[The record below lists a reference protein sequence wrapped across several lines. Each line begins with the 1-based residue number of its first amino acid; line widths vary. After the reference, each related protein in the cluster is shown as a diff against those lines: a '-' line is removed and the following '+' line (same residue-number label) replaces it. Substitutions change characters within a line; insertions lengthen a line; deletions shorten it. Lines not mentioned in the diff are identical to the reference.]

1 MPCYFI
7 ISLFQTKGLFSSIST
22 GKSERCWCQFPE
34 TEDESKIQ
42 NKIQNT
48 VWFFGSGQQLK
59 ELHLAPKQCPWA
71 SMTRFLRNSV
81 GLKSSTTQI
90 IGIRAVVTRFM
101 EILKLYFP
109 LIFSHTDSLQLG
121 NFLKGKSYIRV
132 KAVTR
137 VQVWFN
143 IDINF

>member
-1 MPCYFI
+1 M
-7 ISLFQTKGLFSSIST
+7 
-22 GKSERCWCQFPE
+22 
-34 TEDESKIQ
+34 
-42 NKIQNT
+42 
-48 VWFFGSGQQLK
+48 
-59 ELHLAPKQCPWA
+59 HLAPEQCPGA

-109 LIFSHTDSLQLG
+109 LIFSDTDSLLG

-132 KAVTR
+132 KVVTR
-137 VQVWFN
+137 VQVWVN
-143 IDINF
+143 IDIKF

>member
-1 MPCYFI
+1 M
-7 ISLFQTKGLFSSIST
+7 
-22 GKSERCWCQFPE
+22 
-34 TEDESKIQ
+34 
-42 NKIQNT
+42 
-48 VWFFGSGQQLK
+48 
-59 ELHLAPKQCPWA
+59 HLAPEQCPWA

-90 IGIRAVVTRFM
+90 IGIRAVVTRFT

-109 LIFSHTDSLQLG
+109 LIFSDTDSLLG

-137 VQVWFN
+137 VQVWVN
-143 IDINF
+143 IDIKFQFLFLDCFIFFRIS